1 MLEDLILYFVYKT
14 KGFIT
19 KTQLVKFLY
28 LADLYSVKWT
38 GKQLTDLDWYYYNY
52 GPWNDGIDSALIRLK
67 GKIVQMQDRDTIL
80 IQMGADFPNVD
91 SLKFSE
97 SLQLMLENIRREWAG
112 GGSEKIKELLNYVY
126 STAPMVEAQSKYNR
140 EDKARLNLQLER
152 EKLIEELGV

>member
-38 GKQLTDLDWYYYNY
+38 EKQLTDLNWYYYKH
-52 GPWNDGIDSALIRLK
+52 GPWDQEINSALARLE
-67 GKIVQMQDRDTIL
+67 GQVVQKKEGNVVL
-80 IQMGADFPNVD
+80 IQMVNELSEGYDF
-91 SLKFSE
+91 KFSE

-112 GGSEKIKELLNYVY
+112 VTSEKIDELLKYVY
-126 STAPMVEAQSKYNR
+126 TTAPMVEAQSKYNR
-140 EDKARLNLQLER
+140 EDEGLLNLQLER